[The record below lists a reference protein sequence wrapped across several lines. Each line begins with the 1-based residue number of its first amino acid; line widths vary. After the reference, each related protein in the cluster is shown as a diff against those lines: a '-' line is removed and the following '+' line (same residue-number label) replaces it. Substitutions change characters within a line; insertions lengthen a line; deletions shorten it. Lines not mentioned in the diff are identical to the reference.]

1 MGCCFSVLFC
11 QLFRVLFFSSAA
23 LLLNQH
29 PRQNNTRRDSRK
41 RRKQRPFERI
51 SGLRHLSR
59 QKINRHR
66 IEDRLRTAHH
76 DRSSQANQGIRPM
89 IFKDIQYQSRGRGGG
104 KHFNKHKRHQFRR
117 KAHPGRSPGKKP
129 AHEIQKAGRAQH
141 PHRHHKP
148 DQRRHDLDDR
158 VKPILRSLDK
168 ILIHITSGRQPV
180 SHNIKNNDRNDDI
193 RYIR

>member
-1 MGCCFSVLFC
+1 MECCFSVLFC

-89 IFKDIQYQSRGRGGG
+89 ILKDIQYQSRGRGGG

-117 KAHPGRSPGKKP
+117 KAHPGRSPGKSPPTKS
-129 AHEIQKAGRAQH
+129 R
-141 PHRHHKP
+141 KP
-148 DQRRHDLDDR
+148 DARSTPTATIS
-158 VKPILRSLDK
+158 PISVGM
-168 ILIHITSGRQPV
+168 IWMTV
-180 SHNIKNNDRNDDI
+180 
-193 RYIR
+193 

>member
-104 KHFNKHKRHQFRR
+104 KHFNKHTDFVEGMVCVGGCVGGPSKHKSETEAK
-117 KAHPGRSPGKKP
+117 KARDLLIGQADSREV
-129 AHEIQKAGRAQH
+129 HENLRNLGASEVAM
-141 PHRHHKP
+141 HRH
-148 DQRRHDLDDR
+148 
-158 VKPILRSLDK
+158 
-168 ILIHITSGRQPV
+168 
-180 SHNIKNNDRNDDI
+180 
-193 RYIR
+193 